1 MEKSKY
7 LYDEQYFLNR
17 NQNDLK
23 RLSSFQSEKI
33 FLEKYVDFNGTICD
47 VGCSTGEFLK
57 EIQWVGPK
65 FGMEISDH
73 AKEIAKLSGIDFSKN
88 IETETSF
95 FDLVVF
101 RGTIQHLPYPI
112 KFIDLA
118 FNSLKNGGK
127 IVFLATPNA
136 NSIVYKLTNTLPM
149 LSPKFN
155 FYIPS
160 DVTLINI
167 CKNIGFDLVDIKKP
181 YWDSPYRNLLKDHL
195 LFLRTLLTGNSPN
208 FAFWNNMM
216 NVILIKKF
224 N

>member
-1 MEKSKY
+1 MDKFKSLYEK
-7 LYDEQYFLNR
+7 EYFSNR
-17 NQNDLK
+17 NQTDLK
-23 RLSSFQSEKI
+23 RIASFQSEKI
-33 FLEKYVDFNGTICD
+33 FLEKYIDFNGAVCD
-47 VGCSTGEFLK
+47 IGCSTGEFLT
-57 EIQWVGPK
+57 EIGWTGPK
-65 FGMEISDH
+65 FGMEISEH
-73 AKEIAKLSGIDFSKN
+73 AIKIAELSGIDFSKN

-95 FDLVVF
+95 FDVVLF

-118 FNSLKNGGK
+118 NNSLKPGGK

-149 LSPKFN
+149 ISPKFN

-167 CKNIGFDLVDIKKP
+167 CENFGFDFVDIQKP
-181 YWDSPYRNLLKDHL
+181 YWHSPYRNLLMDHIR
-195 LFLRTLLTGNSPN
+195 FIRTLLTGKSPN

-216 NVILIKKF
+216 NVILIKK